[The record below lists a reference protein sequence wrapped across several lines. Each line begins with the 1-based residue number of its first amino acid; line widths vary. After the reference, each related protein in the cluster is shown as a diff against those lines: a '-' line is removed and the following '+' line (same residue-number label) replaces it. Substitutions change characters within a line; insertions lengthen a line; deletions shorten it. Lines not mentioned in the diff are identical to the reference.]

1 MKQIKY
7 IISAV
12 LLLLISSCSNTAFID
27 DLYVTPKASFTASA
41 SEVEAFTSVKFM
53 NTGTGENYAIYT
65 GDDSHVYGETG
76 NSGFATN
83 SDGTYSYAYTS
94 PGVYTVVWVASSIK
108 ANGEVAHSV
117 DSTKVTVKVTNG
129 GIDKFSIPKLIKT
142 SDFGS
147 SFFYESYG
155 DTTSNYITCPMLYQL
170 WTNGTLKKA
179 VGVKFTLKSSL
190 SSLYWA
196 STSGDVVLTSEST
209 TKLLNFYDGAALV
222 PQTLKVVTASGYS
235 TNYEVAA
242 MLIPEFTTFTIN
254 GVSGTRT
261 RDSNSYSKF
270 NMTVDLPDGTDLTTL
285 VPNFVVMANDANLI
299 NNDTKVVSVTANSVK
314 QTSGVSSV
322 DFTKTVEYVITYSVT
337 SNSGHVY
344 TYNSIYEVTV
354 K

>member
-27 DLYVTPKASFTASA
+27 DLYVAPKASFTVS
-41 SEVEAFTSVKFM
+41 STEVEAFTSVKFT
-53 NTGTGENYAIYT
+53 NTGTGEYYAVYT

-76 NSGFATN
+76 NSGFAAN

-108 ANGEVAHSV
+108 ASGEVAHSV
-117 DSTKVTVKVTNG
+117 DSTKVTVIATDG
-129 GIDKFSIPKLIKT
+129 GLSSFSITKMIKMT
-142 SDFGS
+142 DFGS

-155 DTTSNYITCPMLYQL
+155 EFASNYITCPMPYQL
-170 WTNGTLKKA
+170 WTKGTLAKA
-179 VGVKFTLKSSL
+179 VGVKFTLDSSL
-190 SSLYWA
+190 ATLYWS
-196 STSGDVVLTSEST
+196 STAGDTALTSEST
-209 TKLLNFYDGAALV
+209 TKLLNFYSGTELV
-222 PQTLKVVTASGYS
+222 PQTLKVITKSGY
-235 TNYEVAA
+235 TTDYEVAA
-242 MLIPEFTTFTIN
+242 VLIPEFTIFTIN
-254 GVSGTRT
+254 GVSGTIT
-261 RDSNSYSKF
+261 RDISAFNKF

-285 VPNFVVMANDANLI
+285 VPNFVVMANDTNLI